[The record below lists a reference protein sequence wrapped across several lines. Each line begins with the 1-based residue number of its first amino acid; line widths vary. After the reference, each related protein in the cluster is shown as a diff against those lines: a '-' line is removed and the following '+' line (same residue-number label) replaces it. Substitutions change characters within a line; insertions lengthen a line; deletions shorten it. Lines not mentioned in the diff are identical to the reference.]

1 MANLWVHDYNDEF
14 GIHYGIDTSNYI
26 DPATGKNY
34 ADDHGT
40 AMLTKESLD
49 KLTNKDTLN
58 PYLYP
63 YPGTTNR
70 GETFTEAKN
79 RYYTSSFVTQ
89 GGDGDH
95 QHPIIAVF
103 DGSRY
108 IWPSRSPKDA
118 TGNML
123 YIFKDYASNEKQ
135 EIVSNNSRTK
145 SISKAGGEFSLYIDT
160 YNIEKLYKCNY
171 SFAVISS
178 INDWVY
184 VENGTPA
191 KESQN
196 IINNKDTTTIN
207 REYNANFGSVWWD
220 YSINET
226 NNTLIGI
233 AMHEKDATEVDS
245 TLHITIKQNLSPFKR
260 TAIVK
265 LYDQFDQY
273 RGMLIGETNGNGSS
287 VITYTIEQ
295 EADNIEFNK
304 IEFYNNDNTSATVK
318 TDCYGPM
325 PGRGGDGWIY
335 FKISGSSEQGAIR
348 TFGEYPNQTIDNLQW
363 LCNINDCSMYNPT
376 FNPGT
381 GIWTMKVKFNPN
393 TSGASTEYSGD
404 FTVTVDKNEVSYN
417 GKETVQITPG
427 GISSSGGST
436 TSGRTFTF
444 TIKEMSSTVEP
455 AYTGNVSGSICYTQN
470 GATETAA
477 AQPTFSYEI
486 VDKSITWAN
495 VSQTGVVSFDQNN
508 TGSSR
513 TVEIKVYCNEQ
524 PSFSKTIKITQL
536 ATDTNFSSSDAYIKF
551 YTDES
556 AITETTYYG
565 PISGEVESNKNLIF
579 FKVFGK
585 NDNNVY
591 SELTD
596 ISKITS
602 ITSDTCTCLFDTL
615 IFISTNNIFK
625 CNISIPAN
633 NGAANTTT
641 GELSLSCPDAEYKDG
656 SLGLITV
663 NGLTI
668 DNSNSNT
675 IATAKEHIIKVKVE
689 SKDITGNTCTYKQN
703 AGNPSSEYITDLAYE
718 LSLSGT
724 KVTGSDVW
732 VYTNESTKN
741 IYISGSNSYV
751 KWKENTSS
759 EIRGGKANE
768 IQLTCNCY
776 RVLNGVK
783 ETNIYKSI
791 SISPRQ
797 KYNSAIDIPKEYE
810 ITSITWTTLYLFD
823 SNDYNKTTEA
833 IKITPT
839 GTNYK
844 SIKGISANG
853 GTTRIYFKIYGTAT
867 YSNGTDSYTENL
879 FYGSSSSISN
889 PSSKITCNV
898 VNNTYNSVSISSG
911 TIYGIENFYVDI
923 TVGSTTNTSSAT
935 IANIYFSLASDTS
948 GNNYWSATKFNNSN
962 KAITLTQNG
971 YIVTPIIPEKLYD
984 TITFYN
990 TISCTTSITSL
1001 DVSSSANTYTVYFK
1015 VTNSST
1021 GEIYTGSASEIL
1033 LCERTADM
1041 YSSTVIS
1048 ASSTNSL
1055 GVYFINRS
1063 IDSVSYYQK
1072 VYIIDGCS
1080 CGSDSLS
1087 GSVEIWKNAPVEVIT
1102 CTLNFYSPTS
1112 SETSYDSWVYTN
1124 VFNNSTGTI
1133 SSTSITSSSGY
1144 FTDTTS
1150 KYICLKASEKPTV
1163 YRGQSSVTVT
1173 NVSGDIYRFSIS
1185 SNTSTSSSV
1194 TYSVSI
1200 GCSTS
1205 KTLKLVLPARSVTVT
1220 YKIVW
1225 NNIFWDTDLN
1235 ESSTSGFPG
1244 TRKMG
1249 CYNDET
1255 FLYRFRVAGT
1265 QTTYENGVAKTDSG
1279 ITVYLDNINYISSSL
1294 DSHSGQTHLLSSTVS
1309 NVSGMTSVFYIKGY
1323 NNGVIPNNIKTTD
1336 TSNRSCKITI
1346 SVKAKT
1352 TGSTTWSAATNLS
1365 SFTITQFGNTWD
1377 PYFTY

>member
-26 DPATGKNY
+26 DPSTGKNY
-34 ADDHGT
+34 VDDHGT

-49 KLTNKDTLN
+49 KLTNKDTIN

-79 RYYTSSFVTQ
+79 RYYTSPFITQ

-103 DGSRY
+103 DGGKY
-108 IWPSRSPKDA
+108 IWPSRNTKDA
-118 TGNML
+118 AGNML
-123 YIFKDYASNEKQ
+123 YVFKDYANNESQ
-135 EIVSNNSRTK
+135 EITSNNSRIKT
-145 SISKAGGEFSLYIDT
+145 ISKTGGEFTLYINT

-171 SFAVISS
+171 SFAVISK
-178 INDWVY
+178 INDWIY

-260 TAIVK
+260 TATIK

-273 RGMLIGETNGNGSS
+273 RGMLIGDTNGNGSS

-304 IEFYNNDNTSATVK
+304 IEFYTNDNTSAVVK

-335 FKISGSSEQGAIR
+335 FKISGTSEQGAIR

-363 LCNINDCSMYNPT
+363 LCDINDCSLYNPT

-393 TSGASTEYSGD
+393 TSGKSTEYSGD
-404 FTVTVDKNEVSYN
+404 LTLTVDKSEVSYN
-417 GKETVQITPG
+417 GKETAQITPS

-436 TSGRTFTF
+436 TSSRTFTF
-444 TIKEMSSTVEP
+444 TIKEMPSLIEP
-455 AYTGNVSGSICYTQN
+455 AYTGNISGSICYTQN
-470 GATETAA
+470 GFTEASSS

-495 VSQTGVVSFDQNN
+495 VSQNGVVSFDQNN
-508 TGSSR
+508 TGNSR

-524 PSFSKTIKITQL
+524 PSFSKTINITQL
-536 ATDTNFSSSDAYIKF
+536 GTETNFSNTDAYIKF
-551 YTDES
+551 YTNENGT
-556 AITETTYYG
+556 TETTYYG
-565 PISGEVESNKNLIF
+565 PVSGEVESNKNLIF
-579 FKVFGK
+579 FKVYGK
-585 NDNNVY
+585 NGNDVY

-615 IFISTNNIFK
+615 TFIGVNNMFK
-625 CNISIPAN
+625 CNISIPSN
-633 NGAANTTT
+633 NGEANTTT
-641 GELSLSCPDAEYKDG
+641 GELSLSCTDAEYKDG
-656 SLGLITV
+656 SLGLITI

-668 DNSNSNT
+668 DNSNPNT
-675 IATAKEHIIKVKVE
+675 ITTAKEHIITVKVE

-703 AGNPSSEYITDLAYE
+703 AGKFSSEYITDLAYE

-724 KVTGSDVW
+724 KVVGSNVW

-741 IYISGSNSYV
+741 IYISGNNSYV
-751 KWKENTSS
+751 KWKENSSS
-759 EIRGGKANE
+759 EIRGGKTNE
-768 IQLTCNCY
+768 IQLICNCY

-783 ETNIYKSI
+783 EESIYRSV

-797 KYNSAIDIPKEYE
+797 KYNPALDIPKEYE
-810 ITSITWTTLYLFD
+810 ITSVTWTTLYLFD
-823 SNDYNKTTEA
+823 SDDYTKTTEA

-844 SIKGISANG
+844 SISDISADG
-853 GTTRIYFKIYGTAT
+853 ETIRIYFKIYGTAT
-867 YSNGTDSYTENL
+867 YSNGVDTYTENL

-889 PSSKITCNV
+889 PSSKISCNII
-898 VNNTYNSVSISSG
+898 NNTSNSVSISSG
-911 TIYGIENFYVDI
+911 TIYGVENFYVDI
-923 TVGSTTNTSSAT
+923 NVGSTTNTSSVT
-935 IANIYFSLASDTS
+935 VANIYFSLASDTS

-962 KAITLTQNG
+962 KAVTLTQNG
-971 YIVTPIIPEKLYD
+971 YVITPIIPEKLYD
-984 TITFYN
+984 TITFYS
-990 TISCTTSITSL
+990 TIYCTTPITSL
-1001 DVSSSANTYTVYFK
+1001 DVSSSANTYTLYFK

-1021 GEIYTGSASEIL
+1021 GEIYTGSASEISL
-1033 LCERTADM
+1033 YEKFGYSATAV
-1041 YSSTVIS
+1041 Y
-1048 ASSTNSL
+1048 ASSTSSS
-1055 GVYFINRS
+1055 GVYSITRS
-1063 IDSVSYYQK
+1063 IDNVSYYQK
-1072 VYIIDGCS
+1072 VYIIYDCS
-1080 CGSDSLS
+1080 CGSDSLE
-1087 GSVEIWKNAPVEVIT
+1087 GSVDIWKEATVVI
-1102 CTLNFYSPTS
+1102 CSLNFYSPSS
-1112 SETSYDSWVYTN
+1112 SETSYDSWVYEN
-1124 VFNNSTGTI
+1124 IFDRSTGTI
-1133 SSTSITSSSGY
+1133 TSTSITSNSGY
-1144 FTDTTS
+1144 FTDTST
-1150 KYICLKASEKPTV
+1150 KYVCLEASEKPTV
-1163 YRGQSSVTVT
+1163 YRGQSSVTVV
-1173 NVSGDIYRFSIS
+1173 NVYGDIYRFSIS

-1205 KTLKLVLPARSVTVT
+1205 KTLKLVLPARSINVT

-1225 NNIFWDTDLN
+1225 NNIFWDNDLN
-1235 ESSTSGFPG
+1235 ESSTSGYPG
-1244 TRKMG
+1244 IRKMG

-1255 FLYRFRVAGT
+1255 FSYRFRIAGT

-1279 ITVYLDNINYISSSL
+1279 VTVYLGDINYISSSL
-1294 DSHSGQTHLLSSTVS
+1294 DSHSDGQTHLLSSTVS
-1309 NVSGMTSVFYIKGY
+1309 NVSGMTSVFYIEGY
-1323 NNGVIPNNIKTTD
+1323 NNGVIPNNAKSTD
-1336 TSNRSCKITI
+1336 TSSRSCKITI